1 MLPLLA
7 TGSKG
12 VLALFSSYRKR
23 RRKCSL
29 LQLQEAKEYLLPPLA
44 TGVTRVNAP
53 SCSYRH
59 RNLMTI
65 CVLRRADN
73 SGNSAGYSRAQPGIY
88 WPYTI
93 MSQNPK
99 AQKYCKKLT
108 EKKKE
113 KREKKKKKKRRKKSI
128 CIAPGTPAKCML
140 PVLLSFLRIVPCVR
154 SSGHGH
160 DEAEVKAAS
169 PVSASTSSPAHT
181 ASRRK
186 TIFKQGKYTRC
197 S

>member
-113 KREKKKKKKRRKKSI
+113 KREKKKKGKKEEKIDLYRPRNPGKVHAP
-128 CIAPGTPAKCML
+128 CIV
-140 PVLLSFLRIVPCVR
+140 VLLADRTVCAVERPR
-154 SSGHGH
+154 
-160 DEAEVKAAS
+160 
-169 PVSASTSSPAHT
+169 
-181 ASRRK
+181 SRRGGG
-186 TIFKQGKYTRC
+186 QGCFPGLSFHFIPRPHR
-197 S
+197 

>member
-1 MLPLLA
+1 MLLPLA

-12 VLALFSSYRKR
+12 VHALSSSYSKR
-23 RRKCSL
+23 RHKCSL

-53 SCSYRH
+53 SSSYRH

-73 SGNSAGYSRAQPGIY
+73 SGNSAGYSRAQSRIY

-113 KREKKKKKKRRKKSI
+113 REEKRKEKRKRKKRGGGGGGGIDLYRPRNPGKVHAP
-128 CIAPGTPAKCML
+128 CIV
-140 PVLLSFLRIVPCVR
+140 VLLADRIVCAVERPL
-154 SSGHGH
+154 
-160 DEAEVKAAS
+160 
-169 PVSASTSSPAHT
+169 
-181 ASRRK
+181 SRRSGG
-186 TIFKQGKYTRC
+186 QGCFPGLSFPFIPRPHR
-197 S
+197 